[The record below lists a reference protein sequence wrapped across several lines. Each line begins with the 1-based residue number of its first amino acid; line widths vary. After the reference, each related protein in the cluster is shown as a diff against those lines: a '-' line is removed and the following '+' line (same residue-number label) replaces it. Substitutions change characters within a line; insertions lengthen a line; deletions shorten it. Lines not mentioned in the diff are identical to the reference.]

1 LGKHLAALEQLAT
14 KRSRLALALTFI
26 LVVVYATFIC
36 LVAFNKPLVSQ
47 LLHPGLSLG
56 IMLGLASVI
65 VVWATIMFYIY
76 WSNTYYDLAI
86 SRINDM
92 RLNKE

>member
-1 LGKHLAALEQLAT
+1 MGKHLAALEQLAT

-26 LVVVYATFIC
+26 LVVVYATFIYF
-36 LVAFNKPLVSQ
+36 VAFNKSLVSQ

-56 IMLGLASVI
+56 IFLGLASVI

>member
-1 LGKHLAALEQLAT
+1 MGKHLEALEQLAT
-14 KRSRLALALTFI
+14 KRSYLALTLTFI
-26 LVVVYATFIC
+26 LFVFFATFVG

-47 LLHPGLSLG
+47 LLYPGLSLG
-56 IMLGLASVI
+56 LLLGVTSIV